1 MMISRSAIFV
11 LCTAFL
17 ILATTSGVSVGQ
29 SHPEKP
35 MVRAMKAD
43 GIAVHSHEGPIQSTT
58 TNPPGFRELTVL
70 EETVTISPWS
80 WLTGVH
86 GEIRNDNEITVAIA
100 SLQVVALDDEGQL
113 LDVVRTSVSGVPPCE
128 PYEYPQALLKAG
140 GTNAFSVVLN
150 CEFSEV
156 ATVLIRATGSE
167 WSFEPCEIA
176 LDLMDEWEIE
186 DQDERIALR
195 GTIRNT
201 TDRDIIDLRV
211 AVVARASSGEIE
223 NLVRQYPWAEIIG
236 GYAGGLREG
245 EELEVMLYLHIP
257 FDDLAS
263 LSLETSITGRPY
275 YGARFRY
282 GVVGI
287 AHSPGANGSV
297 WRSSLAATNLS
308 GAPASAVL
316 TYYHSGGQAD
326 ALLELLDGESVFYED
341 VARTLFS
348 VAGQSSGYIQITSSA
363 PLTLAGRTSNESD
376 LGGFGQS
383 LPVYTPK
390 MTQEL
395 WFGDLSGLRG
405 GEAFRT
411 NIGLVN
417 MAGNGNDCTCHVRIF
432 TPDGT
437 LLREFATVELE
448 ATEWLQL
455 NDVIPEYVD
464 VAYAT
469 VDPGQG
475 CWMWAYASVIEEAT
489 GDPTTIEVEPPT
501 VIDLAPFRGGGFLMG
516 GWPEQELPVP
526 PQ

>member
-70 EETVTISPWS
+70 EETVTVSPWS
-80 WLTGVH
+80 RLTGVH

-100 SLQVVALDDEGQL
+100 SLQVVALDNGGQL
-113 LDVVRTSVSGVPPCE
+113 LDAVRTSVSGVPPCE

-140 GTNAFSVVLN
+140 GTNAFSVFLN

-156 ATVLIRATGSE
+156 ATVLIRAIGSE
-167 WSFEPCEIA
+167 WSYEPCEIA
-176 LDLMDEWEIE
+176 LDLMDEWDIE
-186 DQDERIALR
+186 DQDEWIALR

-201 TDRDIIDLRV
+201 IDRDIIDLRV
-211 AVVARASSGEIE
+211 TVVARASSGEIV
-223 NLVRQYPWAEIIG
+223 NLVHQYPWAEIIG
-236 GYAGGLREG
+236 GYTGGLREG
-245 EELEVMLYLHIP
+245 EELEVMLHLNIP
-257 FDDLAS
+257 FDDLDS
-263 LSLETSITGRPY
+263 VSLETSITGRPY
-275 YGARFRY
+275 YGARFEY

-287 AHSPGANGSV
+287 AHSPGVNGSV

-363 PLTLAGRTSNESD
+363 PLTFTGRTSNESNI
-376 LGGFGQS
+376 GGFGQS
-383 LPVYTPK
+383 LPVYTPE
-390 MTQEL
+390 MTRL

-417 MAGNGNDCTCHVRIF
+417 MATGDCTCRVRLF
-432 TPDGT
+432 RPNGD
-437 LLREFATVELE
+437 LLRDFAEIELSE
-448 ATEWLQL
+448 TEWFQL
-455 NDVIPEYVD
+455 NDVIPEHVE

-469 VDPGQG
+469 IDPGQG

-501 VIDLAPFRGGGFLMG
+501 VIDLAPVRGAGFLMG